1 MLKPLTLSVSLAL
14 ALGACGVSVAGH
26 HNNEGCSTCGIASPQ
41 GTVMSPQT
49 TASLQSCDTCAPAKK
64 KHCLKMPKM
73 PKMSLPKCTYTYE
86 WVLKKKKHWSHGSK
100 SCGGCGSSG
109 CNECAGEAVYPTSQ
123 VAPTA
128 QAPWAAPQASP
139 YGAPQASPYGA
150 PQASPYGAPQ
160 AAPYGTGQH
169 TFNHPGE
176 MRPALAADEV
186 PPAPTIANQSSL
198 LQLSP
203 SGN

>member
-41 GTVMSPQT
+41 GTVASPQSY
-49 TASLQSCDTCAPAKK
+49 ASPQSCETCAPAKK
-64 KHCLKMPKM
+64 HCFKMPKL

-86 WVLKKKKHWSHGSK
+86 WVLKKKKHWSHGNQG
-100 SCGGCGSSG
+100 CGGCGNSG
-109 CNECAGEAVYPTSQ
+109 CNECGGESIYPTSQ
-123 VAPTA
+123 VAPTS
-128 QAPWAAPQASP
+128 QAPWAAPQA
-139 YGAPQASPYGA
+139 A
-150 PQASPYGAPQ
+150 PYGAPQ
-160 AAPYGTGQH
+160 AAPYGTGQAAPYGTGQH
-169 TFNHPGE
+169 TFNNPGE

-198 LQLSP
+198 LQLTP